1 MVEPAGVYLHIP
13 FCIRKCPYCDFY
25 SITDF
30 SLKKAFIN
38 SIQKEIK
45 SSPFVD
51 LCFDTIYIG
60 GGTPSTLDAKD
71 LGSLVETAYSGFKFI
86 DDTEITVEINPGTIS
101 LKVLKEYR
109 KSGVN
114 RLSIGVQSFNESNL
128 GFLGRIHSAKDG
140 SFAVDSAKKAGFEK
154 IGIDLIYGI
163 PNQTKKSWLLDLKQA
178 VSAIPEHISCYM
190 LTFEQGTKMEKDRKK
205 GCFKPMTEK
214 LIGDLFEATIDFLT
228 SQGYEHY
235 EVSNFARKHGK
246 DPSSFQCSF
255 QSRHN
260 RKYWSFTPYLG
271 FGPSAHS
278 FVDPERWWNYPGV
291 KKYIDKIEAGK
302 SPVCGK
308 EKLSRQQKIIEMI
321 YLGLRTTRG
330 ICIDTFDKK
339 FNTDFKKIFK
349 ELISDLEAKGSIK
362 VSRNR
367 CFLTPKGMLFLDSI
381 ASLFIAVDI
390 K

>member
-1 MVEPAGVYLHIP
+1 MVEPAGIYLHIP

-25 SITDF
+25 SVTDF

-38 SIQKEIK
+38 SIKKEMK
-45 SSPFVD
+45 SSPCLD

-71 LGSLVETAYSGFKFI
+71 LAGLIETAYSGFKFI

-101 LKVLKEYR
+101 LKALKEYR

-114 RLSIGVQSFNESNL
+114 RLSIGVQSFNDSNL

-140 SFAVDSAKKAGFEK
+140 SFAVDRAQKAGFEN
-154 IGIDLIYGI
+154 IGIDLIYGL
-163 PNQTKKSWLLDLKQA
+163 PHQTKKSWLLDLKQA
-178 VSAIPEHISCYM
+178 VSANPEHISCYM
-190 LTFEQGTKMEKDRKK
+190 LSFETGTKMENDRKK
-205 GCFKPMTEK
+205 GCFKPMTQS
-214 LIGDLFEATIDFLT
+214 LTGDLFETTMGFLT
-228 SQGYEHY
+228 SCGYEHY

-246 DPSSFQCSF
+246 DRRSF

-291 KKYIDKIEAGK
+291 KRYINKIEAGK
-302 SPVCGK
+302 SPVWGK

-349 ELISDLEAKGSIK
+349 ELIFDLEAKGSIK
-362 VSRNR
+362 VSNNR